1 MLFKLQPCRLAGHG
15 DTLVNGKG
23 PLHTSFTVPL
33 CSLLTSRVRVRSGGN
48 GELSKEADHR

>member
-23 PLHTSFTVPL
+23 PLRTSFTVPL
-33 CSLLTSRVRVRSGGN
+33 CSLLTSRVRSGGT
-48 GELSKEADHR
+48 GDLSKEADHR